1 MTEPKPSNERNGNFL
16 DPQWCCKVCDGEIP
30 DGHLECCDIWKLE
43 KKLNSFIANEYS
55 TALDERDTAQSQLA
69 TAQARIATLESLD
82 TSHLPYEKGWQDG
95 RTDAWEC
102 YQRLAEPLE
111 ARICQL
117 EARLREAERLLR
129 SALTEIVV
137 TDPTA
142 TVYGEIVTW
151 LENDL
156 KG

>member
-1 MTEPKPSNERNGNFL
+1 MNNKTTVADLIELLK
-16 DPQWCCKVCDGEIP
+16 DMPQDMAVLYE
-30 DGHLECCDIWKLE
+30 
-43 KKLNSFIANEYS
+43 A
-55 TALDERDTAQSQLA
+55 AQPAWL
-69 TAQARIATLESLD
+69 RE
-82 TSHLPYEKGWQDG
+82 
-95 RTDAWEC
+95 DAWNC
-102 YQRLAEPLE
+102 YNEQTAPMEE
-111 ARICQL
+111 
-117 EARLREAERLLR
+117 RLREAERLLR